1 MLPVLTSDELRLL
14 LLLLF
19 SLLLRLLLFML
30 LLLLFL
36 PPVLSNI
43 IAGLGC
49 LNLFLSLRTN
59 SMMRAA
65 VLTQAAAFTTIQIF
79 SSLLV

>member
-1 MLPVLTSDELRLL
+1 MLPVLITDELRLL

-19 SLLLRLLLFML
+19 SLLLRLLL
-30 LLLLFL
+30 LLLFL
-36 PPVLSNI
+36 PPVLSII
-43 IAGLGC
+43 IAGLGY

-65 VLTQAAAFTTIQIF
+65 VLTQAAAFTTIQIL